1 MFSKVK
7 ITFVVPQQ
15 LQQDLRRQ
23 IVADGYSMKDKSK
36 WVSEAVQK
44 LLTMKNYP
52 ELVNLGDEMQKF
64 EKVESIVIELKL
76 KKLLDDA
83 ILVIRQQ
90 YPLLEGIKSRII
102 RTSILQRL
110 LRS

>member
-1 MFSKVK
+1 MFSKAK
-7 ITFVVPQQ
+7 ISFVVPQQ
-15 LQQDLRRQ
+15 LQHELRRQ

-36 WVSEAVQK
+36 WISEAIQK

-64 EKVESIVIELKL
+64 EKMESIVVELKL
-76 KKLLDDA
+76 KKSLDDA
-83 ILVIRQQ
+83 VLVIRQQ

-102 RTSILQRL
+102 RTSVLQRL